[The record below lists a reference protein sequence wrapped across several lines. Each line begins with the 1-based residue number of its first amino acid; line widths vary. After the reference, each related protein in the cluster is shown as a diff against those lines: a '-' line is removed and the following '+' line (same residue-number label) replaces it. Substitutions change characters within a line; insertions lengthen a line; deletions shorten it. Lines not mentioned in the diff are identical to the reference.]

1 MNMMNYFGNQG
12 GFDLLIEVLEKAEMD
27 DTLTIQIMGALATQI
42 SLPANLY
49 HKEFMDQYAK
59 QICDSIKARLINTS
73 DKGLRNVRKE

>member
-27 DTLTIQIMGALATQI
+27 DTLTIQVMGALATQI

-49 HKEFMDQYAK
+49 HKEFMD
-59 QICDSIKARLINTS
+59 
-73 DKGLRNVRKE
+73 